1 MPKVRSRNA
10 GASDRRIDDY
20 LICGKRHNQPRIHH
34 RICEEACSKRKR
46 CVFYKSW
53 YEVNHEEEIN
63 KAKEEAK
70 KQRAEARL
78 LKKSIDAQKAAKE
91 EQKFSKKVKRKSRKT
106 KIKKVKRV
114 KKIKTKEA

>member
-1 MPKVRSRNA
+1 MPKVRRRNA

-34 RICEEACSKRKR
+34 RICEEACKKRKR

-53 YEVNHEEEIN
+53 YEVTHEEEIN
-63 KAKEEAK
+63 KAKEEANK
-70 KQRAEARL
+70 KRAEARL
-78 LKKSIDAQKAAKE
+78 LKKSME
-91 EQKFSKKVKRKSRKT
+91 EQKLAKKVKRKSRKT

-114 KKIKTKEA
+114 KKVKTQEA